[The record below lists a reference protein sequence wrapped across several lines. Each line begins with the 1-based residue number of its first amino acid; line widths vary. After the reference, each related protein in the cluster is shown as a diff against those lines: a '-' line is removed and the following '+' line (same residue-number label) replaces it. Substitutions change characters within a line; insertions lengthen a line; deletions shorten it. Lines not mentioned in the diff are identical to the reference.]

1 MGTCHIASSKPSRG
15 GRLASTRFDTRE
27 RERPAWMD
35 VPLPPRPS
43 GCAQPHGRP
52 HGEGGAI
59 PLQAI
64 LPPTA
69 PSPDEDT
76 QQTVAACTLRALTAV
91 RPQEAAEQEAE
102 RDRPRVSVEPVH
114 ALIIIG
120 VLVIAL
126 ATSLTLLI
134 QQSMSLA
141 HEQTGTPV
149 ASAATG
155 ASAAQAPQSTPAASE
170 PARAT
175 PDAPAESTVAE
186 PTTTAP
192 TFTPVDL
199 NTASQAQLESVK
211 GIGPVTAA
219 NIIAYRASAGR
230 FTSVDELLN
239 VQGIGAKTLEK
250 IRPYVGVR

>member
-15 GRLASTRFDTRE
+15 GRLASTRLITRE

-35 VPLPPRPS
+35 VPLPPRPDA
-43 GCAQPHGRP
+43 CAQPHGRP
-52 HGEGGAI
+52 HGDGTAI

-76 QQTVAACTLRALTAV
+76 QQTVAACTLRALAAV

-141 HEQTGTPV
+141 HEQTGTPA

-155 ASAAQAPQSTPAASE
+155 APAASE

-219 NIIAYRASAGR
+219 NIIAYRASVGR

-239 VQGIGAKTLEK
+239 VPGIGAKTLEK
-250 IRPYVGVR
+250 IRPYVGAR

>member
-1 MGTCHIASSKPSRG
+1 
-15 GRLASTRFDTRE
+15 
-27 RERPAWMD
+27 MD
-35 VPLPPRPS
+35 VPLPPRPDA
-43 GCAQPHGRP
+43 CAQPHGRP
-52 HGEGGAI
+52 HGDGIAI

-76 QQTVAACTLRALTAV
+76 QQTAAACTLRALTAV

>member
-1 MGTCHIASSKPSRG
+1 M
-15 GRLASTRFDTRE
+15 
-27 RERPAWMD
+27 
-35 VPLPPRPS
+35 PP
-43 GCAQPHGRP
+43 
-52 HGEGGAI
+52 
-59 PLQAI
+59 QAGP
-64 LPPTA
+64 PPTA
-69 PSPDEDT
+69 PSSDEDAH
-76 QQTVAACTLRALTAV
+76 QTAAACTLRALTAV
-91 RPQEAAEQEAE
+91 RPHEADEQETE

-114 ALIIIG
+114 ALIVIG

-141 HEQTGTPV
+141 HEPGGIPTAGATAGTTPD
-149 ASAATG
+149 AP
-155 ASAAQAPQSTPAASE
+155 PQSTPTPSE
-170 PARAT
+170 PAEATAAT
-175 PDAPAESTVAE
+175 PAE
-186 PTTTAP
+186 PTTNEP

-199 NTASQAQLESVK
+199 NTASQTQLESVK

>member
-1 MGTCHIASSKPSRG
+1 M
-15 GRLASTRFDTRE
+15 
-27 RERPAWMD
+27 
-35 VPLPPRPS
+35 
-43 GCAQPHGRP
+43 
-52 HGEGGAI
+52 
-59 PLQAI
+59 
-64 LPPTA
+64 
-69 PSPDEDT
+69 
-76 QQTVAACTLRALTAV
+76 
-91 RPQEAAEQEAE
+91 
-102 RDRPRVSVEPVH
+102 H

>member
-1 MGTCHIASSKPSRG
+1 MPPQASPPPS
-15 GRLASTRFDTRE
+15 T
-27 RERPAWMD
+27 
-35 VPLPPRPS
+35 PPS
-43 GCAQPHGRP
+43 H
-52 HGEGGAI
+52 
-59 PLQAI
+59 
-64 LPPTA
+64 
-69 PSPDEDT
+69 EDT
-76 QQTVAACTLRALTAV
+76 QQAATACTLRALAAV

-141 HEQTGTPV
+141 HEQTGTPA

-155 ASAAQAPQSTPAASE
+155 APATQAPQSTPAASE

>member
-1 MGTCHIASSKPSRG
+1 MPQQGGVQPSTPSSDADFPRQTDAAS
-15 GRLASTRFDTRE
+15 
-27 RERPAWMD
+27 
-35 VPLPPRPS
+35 
-43 GCAQPHGRP
+43 
-52 HGEGGAI
+52 
-59 PLQAI
+59 
-64 LPPTA
+64 
-69 PSPDEDT
+69 
-76 QQTVAACTLRALTAV
+76 TLRALTAV
-91 RPQEAAEQEAE
+91 RPHEAAGRETE

-114 ALIIIG
+114 ALIVIG

-141 HEQTGTPV
+141 HEQTGTPT
-149 ASAATG
+149 ASATAGTTPAT
-155 ASAAQAPQSTPAASE
+155 APQSAPAPSQPAA
-170 PARAT
+170 AT
-175 PDAPAESTVAE
+175 PDAPAE
-186 PTTTAP
+186 PTMADP

>member
-1 MGTCHIASSKPSRG
+1 M
-15 GRLASTRFDTRE
+15 
-27 RERPAWMD
+27 
-35 VPLPPRPS
+35 
-43 GCAQPHGRP
+43 
-52 HGEGGAI
+52 

-76 QQTVAACTLRALTAV
+76 QQTAAACTLRALTAV

-141 HEQTGTPV
+141 HEQTGTPA

-211 GIGPVTAA
+211 GIGPVTAT

>member
-1 MGTCHIASSKPSRG
+1 
-15 GRLASTRFDTRE
+15 
-27 RERPAWMD
+27 MD
-35 VPLPPRPS
+35 VPLPPRPDA
-43 GCAQPHGRP
+43 CAQPHGRP
-52 HGEGGAI
+52 HGDGTAI

-76 QQTVAACTLRALTAV
+76 QQTAAACTLRALTAV

-102 RDRPRVSVEPVH
+102 RDRPRLSVEPVH

-141 HEQTGTPV
+141 HEQTGIPA

-175 PDAPAESTVAE
+175 PDAPAESTVVE

>member
-1 MGTCHIASSKPSRG
+1 MPPQAS
-15 GRLASTRFDTRE
+15 
-27 RERPAWMD
+27 
-35 VPLPPRPS
+35 PLPGTPPS
-43 GCAQPHGRP
+43 H
-52 HGEGGAI
+52 
-59 PLQAI
+59 
-64 LPPTA
+64 
-69 PSPDEDT
+69 EDT
-76 QQTVAACTLRALTAV
+76 QQTATACTLRALTAV

-141 HEQTGTPV
+141 HEQNGTPAV
-149 ASAATG
+149 SAATG
-155 ASAAQAPQSTPAASE
+155 APAAQAPQSSPAASE
-170 PARAT
+170 PAGT
-175 PDAPAESTVAE
+175 MPDASSQPTASEPATIES
-186 PTTTAP
+186 

>member
-1 MGTCHIASSKPSRG
+1 MLQQAGVQPSTPSSVADFPRQTDASS
-15 GRLASTRFDTRE
+15 
-27 RERPAWMD
+27 
-35 VPLPPRPS
+35 
-43 GCAQPHGRP
+43 
-52 HGEGGAI
+52 
-59 PLQAI
+59 
-64 LPPTA
+64 
-69 PSPDEDT
+69 
-76 QQTVAACTLRALTAV
+76 TLRALTAV
-91 RPQEAAEQEAE
+91 RPHEAAGRETE

-114 ALIIIG
+114 ALIVIG

-141 HEQTGTPV
+141 HEQTGTPT
-149 ASAATG
+149 ANATAG
-155 ASAAQAPQSTPAASE
+155 TTPATAPQSAPAPSQPAA
-170 PARAT
+170 AT
-175 PDAPAESTVAE
+175 PDAPAE
-186 PTTTAP
+186 P
-192 TFTPVDL
+192 TFTPIDL

>member
-1 MGTCHIASSKPSRG
+1 MDTAS
-15 GRLASTRFDTRE
+15 
-27 RERPAWMD
+27 
-35 VPLPPRPS
+35 
-43 GCAQPHGRP
+43 
-52 HGEGGAI
+52 
-59 PLQAI
+59 
-64 LPPTA
+64 
-69 PSPDEDT
+69 
-76 QQTVAACTLRALTAV
+76 TLRAWTAV
-91 RPQEAAEQEAE
+91 RPQEAAEQEVE

-114 ALIIIG
+114 ALIVVG

-141 HEQTGTPV
+141 HEQSTTPTV
-149 ASAATG
+149 SATASATEP
-155 ASAAQAPQSTPAASE
+155 PQSTPVPS
-170 PARAT
+170 
-175 PDAPAESTVAE
+175 E
-186 PTTTAP
+186 PTTVET
-192 TFTPVDL
+192 TSTLVDL

-239 VQGIGAKTLEK
+239 VHGIGAKTLEK